1 MAVSCGP
8 VKYTPS
14 DVNIA
19 SIREFAFIEPVSDI
33 MYYGSKNRPVYDPDL
48 SIASS
53 DFIESIVSSQ
63 RYPFSDVIPMDYEG
77 ADRNI
82 RRWIQNIGDVST
94 SRIDRM
100 RVPNDLRDIIAASGY
115 RYGVVIYLTGYVR
128 SREAIRYEENQ
139 EAVSAV
145 VGAVLDALTSKKDKD
160 KKPTPTYHSTEKN
173 PYDSNLYCV
182 VIDSEDDRVIHYV
195 HPLPFLEKDP
205 FDGYDMEDML
215 SRLLKDFE

>member
-1 MAVSCGP
+1 
-8 VKYTPS
+8 
-14 DVNIA
+14 
-19 SIREFAFIEPVSDI
+19 

-53 DFIESIVSSQ
+53 DFITSIVSSQ
-63 RYPFSDVIPMDYEG
+63 RYPFSDVVPMDYEG
-77 ADRNI
+77 EDKNI
-82 RRWIQNIGDVST
+82 HRWIQNIGDMPS
-94 SRIDRM
+94 SKIDRVK
-100 RVPNDLRDIIAASGY
+100 VPNDLRDIIASTGY
-115 RYGVVIYLTGYVR
+115 RYGIVIYLNGYVR

-145 VGAVLDALTSKKDKD
+145 VGAVLDALTKKDDGKD
-160 KKPTPTYHSTEKN
+160 KKPTPTYKSSEKT

-205 FDGYDMEDML
+205 FDGYDMQTML